1 MIKKIKNL
9 ISKIFGIKQ
18 CACPEDEHIQ
28 LYTEVSEP
36 ETPMY
41 TDIDGRA
48 VKCGTHNRYKKR
60 CPTCKEIAGVA

>member
-48 VKCGTHNRYKKR
+48 V
-60 CPTCKEIAGVA
+60 